1 LGSLAVTAKVKS
13 ISMLTV
19 GSHGIYEWLV
29 TDQQFDLLQTCP
41 EVVLGKYIAITSID
55 SGQLVPTAEEMA
67 AGWKARG
74 EIAYSPKVQNIYD
87 VRRDGWDEWYI
98 FDNPIDF
105 GKSHRQDNIFVV
117 PQEAGHVS
125 VFVNYCFALHQPE
138 QKNLASLFW
147 EQMDRIR
154 PESYVADND
163 YLNFVTSNK
172 TLFAGVL
179 QAVKSLE

>member
-1 LGSLAVTAKVKS
+1 
-13 ISMLTV
+13 
-19 GSHGIYEWLV
+19 
-29 TDQQFDLLQTCP
+29 
-41 EVVLGKYIAITSID
+41 
-55 SGQLVPTAEEMA
+55 
-67 AGWKARG
+67 
-74 EIAYSPKVQNIYD
+74 
-87 VRRDGWDEWYI
+87 
-98 FDNPIDF
+98 
-105 GKSHRQDNIFVV
+105 
-117 PQEAGHVS
+117 
-125 VFVNYCFALHQPE
+125 VNYCFALHQPE